1 MTSTQYKA
9 TATSFLLLVMIA
21 TPCLAQFGGVRGG
34 RGAYS
39 RNVVL
44 QRTAGLSDPMMRLVA
59 NELARSLQKRMG
71 QRQTGD
77 LQELYLMPAAEDGFG
92 GGFQGPESLQIRS
105 LGVQVHVGDEAYD
118 ETLAERQ
125 WDNARQ
131 KLQDALRAAQRR
143 MIEREVEAYQR
154 KRDSLAAKLQ
164 ETKQRIN
171 DTISSL
177 EALGA
182 EDSISELRKQLVST
196 TAMLREL
203 ELDRVSAQARREAIV
218 QRIDELREAS
228 AKASDSDPLTAELEK
243 IEGIRA
249 RQLQGVRDLHAA
261 GQTSASELNEAE
273 TEMARARVELLK
285 AKRAATAE
293 AAGGVLHE
301 LNNEL
306 SHLIVRLA
314 EIDARTKALKTSL
327 DKLRDATSIETV
339 AQREELDETLEM
351 LQEQLA
357 TLTVN
362 LSKLESDGAPAPEEI
377 TIMPLDEALSLG
389 NANEGDESGG
399 DGNGDDNAPQNE

>member
-9 TATSFLLLVMIA
+9 TTTSFLLFAMIA
-21 TPCLAQFGGVRGG
+21 TPCLAQFGGGRGS

-59 NELARSLQKRMG
+59 NELARSLQKRNG

-77 LQELYLMPAAEDGFG
+77 LQELYLMPASEDGFG

-105 LGVQVHVGDEAYD
+105 LRVQVHVGDDAYD

-125 WDNARQ
+125 WDKAHQ

-143 MIEREVEAYQR
+143 MIEREVETYQR

-164 ETKQRIN
+164 ETKRRIN
-171 DTISSL
+171 DTISRL

-196 TAMLREL
+196 RAMRHEL
-203 ELDRVSAQARREAIV
+203 QLDRVSAQARREAIV
-218 QRIDELREAS
+218 QRIDELRDAS
-228 AKASDSDPLTAELEK
+228 AKASDSDPLIAELEK
-243 IEGIRA
+243 IEGIRE
-249 RQLQGVRDLHAA
+249 RQLQRVRELYGA

-273 TEMARARVELLK
+273 TDMARARVELLK
-285 AKRAATAE
+285 AKRIATAE

-314 EIDARTKALKTSL
+314 EIDARSNTLETSL
-327 DKLRDATSIETV
+327 DELREVTSIETV

-357 TLTVN
+357 TLTVE
-362 LSKLESDGAPAPEEI
+362 LSDLESEGAPAPEEI
-377 TIMPLDEALSLG
+377 TITPLDEALSLG
-389 NANEGDESGG
+389 AENEGDESGG
-399 DGNGDDNAPQNE
+399 DNDAPQNE